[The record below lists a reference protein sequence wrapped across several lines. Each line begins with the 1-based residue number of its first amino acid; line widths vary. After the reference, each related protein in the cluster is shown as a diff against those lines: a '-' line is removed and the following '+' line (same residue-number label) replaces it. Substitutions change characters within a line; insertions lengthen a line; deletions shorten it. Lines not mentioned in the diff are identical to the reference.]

1 MLNLTFA
8 CCTPARTLVG
18 LRLPGEENDP
28 TSEGTICAALGPSP
42 AAQSPMLNS
51 AFKGGSRMAFA
62 GKFDIDQPRPHLHRL
77 NRMRYFTLEL
87 SSY

>member
-28 TSEGTICAALGPSP
+28 TSEGTIYAALCPGPARP
-42 AAQSPMLNS
+42 IPDV
-51 AFKGGSRMAFA
+51 
-62 GKFDIDQPRPHLHRL
+62 KFNIDPNDLPD
-77 NRMRYFTLEL
+77 YFLI
-87 SSY
+87 